1 MLEAE
6 HLAGDLDLD
15 DERIRHAGQSAE
27 GAAEHLA
34 QLVLAR
40 QPHGVGERDGVER
53 PLGRAVEREI
63 GAARG
68 LARLDGHGAHGEDVG
83 LGFQLDVV
91 RQVELEAIPVDGV
104 PGETG
109 VAQGYGQ
116 FSGDHLSTL
125 EDVTRAR
132 VVEPVDAAGPGVG
145 GLGQSG
151 AMTSTASADTRTAAL
166 SALREL
172 VGRSDAE
179 FHDGQYEAIEALV
192 EGRRRALVVQ
202 RTGWGKSAVYFV
214 ATLLLRRQGAGPTV
228 LVSPLL
234 ALMRDQIAA
243 AERAGVRAVAINS
256 TNAHEWS
263 EVLERLDRDEVDVL
277 LVSPE
282 RLNNP
287 AFREQ
292 QLPALVRRIGML
304 VVDEAHCIS
313 DWGHDFRPDYRRL
326 RDLIEQM
333 PAAVPVLATTA
344 TANSRVVADVAEQL
358 GTGAESVEGEVLTIR
373 GPLARA
379 SLRLGVLRLRDSASR
394 LAWLLS
400 HIDDLPGSGII
411 YTLTVA
417 AAVDTARLLREHG
430 HEVRAYTGQ
439 TDTDERAESE
449 AMLKRNEVKALVATS
464 ALGMGFDK
472 PDLGFVLHLGAPS
485 SPVAY
490 YQQVG
495 RAGRA
500 SESADVLLLPGVEDR
515 DIWHYFATASMPD
528 RERAERVIGALGD
541 QPISTPALEAMV
553 DIRRTPLE
561 LLLKVLD
568 VDGAV
573 RRVQG
578 GWVSTGQPW
587 TYDAERYERI
597 AGERRAEQQHMI
609 DYEQT
614 DGCRMEFL
622 QRSLDD
628 DTAAPCG
635 RCDNCAGV
643 WFPSEIGESA
653 TTQAAASL
661 DRVGVPVEPR
671 KAWPTGADRLDV
683 PVKGRIP
690 ADEQAGEGR
699 ALARLT
705 DLGWGGTLRELFA
718 AGAPDGAV
726 TPQVLGGC
734 VRVLADWGWTE
745 RPVAVVAMPSR
756 SHPLLVDSLARGIAE
771 IGRLPYLGALDA
783 VNGGPSGQPG
793 GNSVFR
799 LAGLWDRFSAQH
811 LDIPAGPVLL
821 VDDMADSRWTL
832 TVAARTLRQA
842 GATAVLPFVLAL
854 RG

>member
-1 MLEAE
+1 MAPATTPAE
-6 HLAGDLDLD
+6 
-15 DERIRHAGQSAE
+15 
-27 GAAEHLA
+27 
-34 QLVLAR
+34 
-40 QPHGVGERDGVER
+40 
-53 PLGRAVEREI
+53 
-63 GAARG
+63 
-68 LARLDGHGAHGEDVG
+68 
-83 LGFQLDVV
+83 
-91 RQVELEAIPVDGV
+91 
-104 PGETG
+104 
-109 VAQGYGQ
+109 
-116 FSGDHLSTL
+116 
-125 EDVTRAR
+125 TRA
-132 VVEPVDAAGPGVG
+132 
-145 GLGQSG
+145 
-151 AMTSTASADTRTAAL
+151 AAL
-166 SALREL
+166 AALREL
-172 VGRSDAE
+172 VGRRDAE
-179 FHDGQYEAIEALV
+179 FHDGQFEAIEALV
-192 EGRRRALVVQ
+192 DGRRRALVVQ

-214 ATLLLRRQGAGPTV
+214 ATLLLRRRGAGPTV

-256 TNAHEWS
+256 TNPHEWAD
-263 EVLERLDRDEVDVL
+263 VLRRLDDDEVDVL

-287 AFREQ
+287 SFREQ

-326 RDLIEQM
+326 RDLITRM
-333 PAAVPVLATTA
+333 PPGVPVLATTA

-358 GTGAESVEGEVLTIR
+358 GTEAPDAAEHADVVTIR
-373 GPLARA
+373 GPLART
-379 SLRLGVLRLRDSASR
+379 SLRLGVLRLPDSTTR

-400 HIDDLPGSGII
+400 HLDDLPGSGII

-417 AAVDTARLLREHG
+417 AANDTARLLRERG
-430 HEVRAYTGQ
+430 HDVRAYTGQ
-439 TDTDERAESE
+439 TDPDERAESE

-500 SESADVLLLPGVEDR
+500 SESADVLLLPGREDP

-528 RERAERVIGALGD
+528 QDRAERVIAALSD
-541 QPISTPALEAMV
+541 VPVSTPALEAMV
-553 DIRRTPLE
+553 DIRRSPLE

-578 GWVSTGQPW
+578 GWVTTGEPW
-587 TYDAERYERI
+587 VYDAERYRRI
-597 AGERRAEQQHMI
+597 SEARAAEQQHMI

-628 DTAAPCG
+628 ETAIPCG
-635 RCDNCAGV
+635 RCDNCAGA
-643 WFPSEIGESA
+643 WYPSDVAPHAAESA
-653 TTQAAASL
+653 ANAL

-671 KAWPTGADRLDV
+671 AMWPTGADRLGV
-683 PVKGRIP
+683 PAKGRIAP
-690 ADEQAGEGR
+690 GERAGEGR

-718 AGAPDGAV
+718 AGSPDAPV
-726 TPQVLGGC
+726 SPQVLAAS
-734 VRVLADWGWTE
+734 VRVLAEWGWSE
-745 RPVAVVAMPSR
+745 RPVAVVSVPSR
-756 SHPLLVDSLARGIAE
+756 TRPLLVDSLARGLADV
-771 IGRLPYLGALDA
+771 GHLPYLGALA
-783 VNGGPSGQPG
+783 PVGGGPTGQPG
-793 GNSVFR
+793 GNSAFR
-799 LAGLWDRFSAQH
+799 LAGVWERFAADG
-811 LDIPAGPVLL
+811 LDVPQGGVLL
-821 VDDMADSRWTL
+821 VDDQADSRWTL
-832 TVAARTLRQA
+832 TIAARVLRDA
-842 GATAVLPFVLAL
+842 GATEVLPFVLAL